1 MADDKTKRAPQETN
15 LISLTEDYEIDY
27 WTEVLGVTRERL
39 AEAIQAVGHSAEKVR
54 TYLAEDAVVPR

>member
-1 MADDKTKRAPQETN
+1 MPDDETKRAPQNTN

-27 WTEVLGVTRERL
+27 WTKVLGVARERL

-54 TYLAEDAVVPR
+54 TFLAEDAVAPG

>member
-1 MADDKTKRAPQETN
+1 MANDKTKRAPQDTN

-27 WTEVLGVTRERL
+27 WTEALGVTRERL

-54 TYLAEDAVVPR
+54 TFLAEDAVAPG